1 MSNLFQTGEPTAQE
15 TLIYAKA
22 EPVTQ
27 KAEIR
32 QKTEVRQKAEGL
44 KLSGSSLQRGI
55 VMSVILGEPASRK
68 RHKSKIRE
76 RL

>member
-1 MSNLFQTGEPTAQE
+1 MSNLFQTEEPTAQE

-22 EPVTQ
+22 EPVRQ
-27 KAEIR
+27 KA
-32 QKTEVRQKAEGL
+32 EVRQKTSDL
-44 KLSGSSLQRGI
+44 KLSGSNLQKGI
-55 VMSVILGEPASRK
+55 VMSVILGEPAARK